1 MYNTCTCISVIHFS
15 CNFNCIILE
24 TYRSYNKLK
33 KQIQERIDKKKE
45 SKDEKTDQI
54 RNENQNDEKSPIA
67 AVGKA
72 EKKIKNDSPQ
82 DTGNADDDS
91 VGNESEVWGRQFDR
105 KNVKE
110 KSSASS
116 ETEGKKSNQYL
127 QKLSSKLFD
136 VSKQIGDVKPSYRR
150 SKPLIIPK
158 ETCNVS
164 KQKSDIY
171 DYSSDDKNSEFKIK
185 NKLFEK
191 AVSLTSKK
199 YALTDAD
206 TEEVILP
213 NKFIVKSK
221 PKSSQGDY
229 QNNFEVGELD
239 KNDLSTD
246 RNWDEIDHMAPFA
259 DESHKTDVLQ
269 EAIYDNIQT
278 AKSYKKKDSSPV
290 DIHSNK
296 NVQEVDIE
304 EPMEIDD
311 DSYQPSKRRIRKPI
325 IRTKSLAT
333 NVDNDDV
340 VKETGD
346 KTLESKYDF
355 SGEDDVPI
363 LPKHGKR
370 KAEKSP
376 GGQSK
381 KRKIKVI
388 ENKDLVRIKIFNQ
401 YKFLLSKSSKELFD
415 LLTIKKTKFKQ

>member
-1 MYNTCTCISVIHFS
+1 MQNTCTCINVIHICCHFD
-15 CNFNCIILE
+15 CIILE

-45 SKDEKTDQI
+45 RKDEKTDQI
-54 RNENQNDEKSPIA
+54 SSENQNDEKSPVA
-67 AVGKA
+67 AVDKT
-72 EKKIKNDSPQ
+72 EKKTKKDSPQ
-82 DTGNADDDS
+82 DSGNADDDY

-105 KNVKE
+105 KNITE
-110 KSSASS
+110 KSSTSS

-136 VSKQIGDVKPSYRR
+136 ISKQIGDVKPSYRH
-150 SKPLIIPK
+150 SKPHIVHK
-158 ETCNVS
+158 ESGNVS

-171 DYSSDDKNSEFKIK
+171 DYSEFKIK

-199 YALTDAD
+199 SPLTDTD

-213 NKFIVKSK
+213 DKFIVKSK
-221 PKSSQGDY
+221 PKSSQCDY
-229 QNNFEVGELD
+229 QSNFEAGKLD
-239 KNDLSTD
+239 KNDLSTMD

-259 DESHKTDVLQ
+259 DESHKSEVQ
-269 EAIYDNIQT
+269 KEVIYDNIKID
-278 AKSYKKKDSSPV
+278 KSYKKQDSGHV
-290 DIHSNK
+290 DIYSNK

-304 EPMEIDD
+304 EPMDIDN
-311 DSYQPSKRRIRKPI
+311 DSYKPSKHRIRKPD
-325 IRTKSLAT
+325 IRTKSLAR

-340 VKETGD
+340 IVEEMGD

-355 SGEDDVPI
+355 VGEDDVPI

-388 ENKDLVRIKIFNQ
+388 ESSDLVRIKIFRQ
-401 YKFLLSKSSKELFD
+401 YKSSNELFD
-415 LLTIKKTKFKQ
+415 LLKIKKTKVKQ